1 MTHPVARR
9 LRRLD
14 LPGLVASGDGAR
26 PDVVADLERAYDLA
40 SLNAPAWSLC
50 PMRCARAVGRMAW
63 NSWYRPP
70 ARASSPLPYG
80 GAKTFGATS
89 NAAAP
94 AREAA
99 KVRPQA
105 ELVADAVRIARKA

>member
-1 MTHPVARR
+1 M
-9 LRRLD
+9 
-14 LPGLVASGDGAR
+14 ASGDGAR
-26 PDVVADLERAYDLA
+26 PDVVADLVHAYDFGFTERAGVVHMADAL
-40 SLNAPAWSLC
+40 
-50 PMRCARAVGRMAW
+50 RRAVGRMAW

-70 ARASSPLPYG
+70 ARALCSLPYG

-89 NAAAP
+89 NTAAP

-105 ELVADAVRIARKA
+105 ELVAEAVRIARKA